1 MNETLI
7 SLLEEHGW
15 QQKDETE
22 RSGGKRVE
30 GSVVGNREPLDSV
43 KSREEEMKP
52 QMKGIWIKSSR
63 FSGWVCR
70 L

>member
-22 RSGGKRVE
+22 MSRGKRVE
-30 GSVVGNREPLDSV
+30 GSAVGNREPLDSV

-52 QMKGIWIKSSR
+52 QMKGIWIKPSR